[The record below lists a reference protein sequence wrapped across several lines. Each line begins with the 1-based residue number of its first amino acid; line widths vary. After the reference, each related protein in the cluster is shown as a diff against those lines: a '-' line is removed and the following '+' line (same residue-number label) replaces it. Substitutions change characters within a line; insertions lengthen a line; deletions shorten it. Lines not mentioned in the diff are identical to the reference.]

1 MAKLSVIIITHNEE
15 KNLRRCLESV
25 KYADEIIINDS
36 GSSDKTL
43 DIALEFGCRTIST
56 TFTGFGAAKQL
67 ALDQATGDWVLSIDA
82 DEEIDEQLR
91 EAIIG
96 AIRNEGIDGWRL
108 NRKSQF
114 LGRWITHSGW
124 YPDYILRLFKREK
137 ARFTTSQVHE
147 RVEIDGQVGTL
158 PGHILHYT
166 DPNVS
171 HYLMKLDRYTA
182 LSAKM
187 LFESGKSFH
196 WYYLIVKPFAIWVKM
211 YILKRGFL
219 DGLPGFTLASLSS
232 FHVFCKYAKLWEL
245 RKQ

>member
-82 DEEIDEQLR
+82 DEELDEQLR

-114 LGRWITHSGW
+114 LGRWITHSGCIRITSCVCLSVRRRDSLRVKCMKELKLMGKLGH
-124 YPDYILRLFKREK
+124 YRDIYCIILTRMFR
-137 ARFTTSQVHE
+137 T
-147 RVEIDGQVGTL
+147 I
-158 PGHILHYT
+158 
-166 DPNVS
+166 
-171 HYLMKLDRYTA
+171 
-182 LSAKM
+182 
-187 LFESGKSFH
+187 
-196 WYYLIVKPFAIWVKM
+196 
-211 YILKRGFL
+211 
-219 DGLPGFTLASLSS
+219 
-232 FHVFCKYAKLWEL
+232 
-245 RKQ
+245 